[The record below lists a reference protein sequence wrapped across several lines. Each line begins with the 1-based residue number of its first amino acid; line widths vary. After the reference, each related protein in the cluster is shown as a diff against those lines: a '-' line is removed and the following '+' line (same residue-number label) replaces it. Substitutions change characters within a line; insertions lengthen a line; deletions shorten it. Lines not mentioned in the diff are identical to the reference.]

1 MSDQLFK
8 TLELTRL
15 RRALAKI
22 HEQVSCRHGRV
33 EVTRDGCEDVC
44 VILSKAELESLERAL
59 EILSETTEFKSMCDT
74 LTQVAAAC
82 GVLAPAECEA

>member
-1 MSDQLFK
+1 MNEALFQ

-33 EVTRDGCEDVC
+33 EVTRDGCDDVC
-44 VILSKAELESLERAL
+44 VIVSKAELESLERAL
-59 EILSETTEFKSMCDT
+59 DILAESAEYKIMCET
-74 LTQVAAAC
+74 LTQVAAEC
-82 GVLAPAECEA
+82 GMPAPAQCKA